1 MRRLIANALE
11 QLKTTDEP
19 DNNINLQ
26 IIGGVF
32 FLSIRTKTSIREI
45 KKFDVLANIKP
56 LIEEDLK
63 VIT

>member
-32 FLSIRTKTSIREI
+32 IPPGQK
-45 KKFDVLANIKP
+45 
-56 LIEEDLK
+56 
-63 VIT
+63 